1 LFILHQGIN
10 KGKYSFTMI
19 PVLL

>member
-10 KGKYSFTMI
+10 KGIYSFTMI